1 MKLNHYIGLLFLC
14 LGLSQ
19 TLVSQTKT
27 EKTMEAIKNASLSEV
42 LVASHRGDWR
52 NHAEN
57 SIEGIE
63 SCIQMGVD
71 IVEID
76 IAKTKDGHLILMHD
90 KTIDR
95 ATNGKGSP
103 KDYTLEEIRQFNLKN
118 GLGRASEYKIPT
130 LKEAMLVAK
139 DKIIV
144 NLDKADEY
152 FDDVYQ
158 ILEETGTTGQT
169 IIKSEK
175 PYEEL
180 FIQYGEN
187 LNKMLFMPVLNLDK
201 MNTDSVFSVLDK
213 NYLAYELVFNNDQS
227 ESLLKIKSKVK
238 GKSSVWINSLWP
250 SLCAGHSDDRAVTDP
265 DNNWGYLIQHGADML
280 QTDRP
285 QMMIEYLKQKGL
297 R

>member
-1 MKLNHYIGLLFLC
+1 MKLNHHIGLLLLC
-14 LGLSQ
+14 LGLSH
-19 TLVSQTKT
+19 TLVSQIKI
-27 EKTMEAIKNASLSEV
+27 EKTIEAIKNASLSEV

-52 NHAEN
+52 NYAEN

-76 IAKTKDGHLILMHD
+76 VAKTKDGHLILMHD

-103 KDYTLEEIRQFNLKN
+103 KDYTLDEIRRFNLKN
-118 GLGRASEYKIPT
+118 GLGRTSEYKIPT

-158 ILEETGTTGQT
+158 ILEETGTIGQA

-180 FIQYGEN
+180 LQEYGDN

-201 MNTDSVFSVLDK
+201 MSADSVFSVLDK
-213 NYLAYELVFNNDQS
+213 NYLAYELVFNDDQGD
-227 ESLLKIKSKVK
+227 LLLQIKDKVK
-238 GKSSVWINSLWP
+238 GKSSIWINSLWP
-250 SLCAGHSDDRAVTDP
+250 SLCAGRSDDRAVTDP
-265 DNNWGYLIQHGADML
+265 DSNWGYLIEHGANML

-285 QMMIEYLKQKGL
+285 QMMIDYLNQKGL